1 MSFLSTYDQLP
12 EGQKQGFLL
21 QQLGADFAGVTAELR
36 QNRPILTAPGTPPL
50 VLITLFQDVEEVLS
64 RNLVFTVRPYA
75 PKMDPSVGPFM
86 LARDGTVYNQR
97 DKGIL
102 RALIQETDMPS
113 VRAKVSGFAQ
123 AAIARGAS
131 DDGRLELVSQV
142 TRPVPVMLT
151 GAYFGFPGPDMITML
166 EWSYKTQ
173 YDMFHNLTNDPTIHQ
188 NCITAGTEMRAYL
201 ENFLPLR
208 AKQVQSDPSLDDVVA
223 RMLRLVTPPSIGFDL
238 NRIMTNTMG
247 LLVGGIETTS
257 AAIVQA
263 IDQLLD
269 RPTELAAAIKA
280 AGADDPALFDA
291 YFWEA
296 LRFNPINPFV
306 GRLSVADYT
315 VAAGS
320 AHATHIPAGSFVLAS
335 TASAMLDATQLPN
348 PTAFQIDRP
357 PYHYMHLGVG
367 DHVCLGDQVSRQ
379 QAPEIARQILLAGFT
394 QRAESPAG
402 KIDMQGGPFPESFT
416 LIKAA

>member
-1 MSFLSTYDQLP
+1 MGFLSAYDLLP
-12 EGQKQGFLL
+12 EGEKQAFLL
-21 QQLGADFAGVTAELR
+21 RQLGVDFAGVTAELR
-36 QNRPILTAPGTPPL
+36 QNRPILTAPGSPPL
-50 VLITLFQDVEEVLS
+50 VLITLFRDVEEVLS

-75 PKMDPSVGPFM
+75 PRMDPSVGPFM

-97 DKGIL
+97 DKGLL
-102 RALIQETDMPS
+102 RALIQETDMPGI
-113 VRAKVSGFAQ
+113 RAQVTRFAQ
-123 AAIARGAS
+123 TAIGRGAS

-151 GAYFGFPGPDMITML
+151 GAYFGFPGPDMVTML

-173 YDMFHNLTNDPTIHQ
+173 YDMFHNLSNNAAIHR
-188 NCITAGTEMRAYL
+188 NCLTAGAEMREYL

-208 AKQVQSDPSLDDVVA
+208 ARQVQNDPSLDDVVA
-223 RMLRLVTPPSIGFDL
+223 RMLRLVTPSTIGFDL

-263 IDQLLD
+263 IDQLLR
-269 RPTELAAAIKA
+269 RPSALAAAIA
-280 AGADDPALFDA
+280 AAKADDPATFDA
-291 YFWEA
+291 HFWEA

-315 VAAGS
+315 VAAGT
-320 AHATHIPAGSFVLAS
+320 AHATNIHAGSFVLAS
-335 TASAMLDATQLPN
+335 TASAMLDAAELPD
-348 PTAFQIDRP
+348 PLEFRIDRP

-394 QRAESPAG
+394 QRAEGTAG
-402 KIDMQGGPFPESFT
+402 EIDMQGGPFPESFT
-416 LIKAA
+416 LVRAA